1 MIFTAIAFTSC
12 LAALVAL
19 ILLLARNGVSD
30 WLFGGHGT
38 GLVVAIAISLPL
50 INAATFL
57 RETMRL
63 RFRAWHYVASSA
75 LASVVAA
82 GVGVV
87 AVVVFDRGVT
97 GVFIGLIVGNALA
110 AAYGAIVVRSDI
122 GTHFSRPEL
131 RKMLALRAAARPGR
145 ARALGAR
152 ARRPDHAEQARL
164 ARGCRPVR
172 GRQPRSRTCSCSP

>member
-12 LAALVAL
+12 LAALVTL
-19 ILLLARNGVSD
+19 ILLLTRNGVSD

-38 GLVVAIAISLPL
+38 GLVVAVAISLPL

-110 AAYGAIVVRSDI
+110 AAYGAIVVRSDL

-131 RKMLALRAAARPGR
+131 RGCSTTGCRSSRPGSR
-145 ARALGAR
+145 SG
-152 ARRPDHAEQARL
+152 
-164 ARGCRPVR
+164 
-172 GRQPRSRTCSCSP
+172 RSRSSTGSC